1 MKNKGRLPHI
11 MTVTAFVFFIILGL
25 SCGTMQGVS
34 QAITTEET
42 TASIETTSQGIV
54 YDMPPPAGKPF
65 DTLGVVFATSV
76 TKFDENGLEIS
87 SEEGVIIMLLREA
100 QKLGGN
106 DIYNLRIDEQV
117 VFEQTTTGSR
127 TITTKKVTN
136 AGSALAIRYR
146 NN

>member
-11 MTVTAFVFFIILGL
+11 ITVTAFVVFIILGV
-25 SCGTMQGVS
+25 SCGTMQ
-34 QAITTEET
+34 QAIQTTDT
-42 TASIETTSQGIV
+42 KSASIETTSQGNV
-54 YDMPPPAGKPF
+54 YNMPPPAEKPF
-65 DTLGVVFATSV
+65 DTLGMVFATSV